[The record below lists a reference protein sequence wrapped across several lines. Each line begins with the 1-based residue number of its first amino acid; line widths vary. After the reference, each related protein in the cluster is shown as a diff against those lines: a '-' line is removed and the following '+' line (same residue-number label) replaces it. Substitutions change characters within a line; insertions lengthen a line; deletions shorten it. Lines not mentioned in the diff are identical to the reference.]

1 MGDKTIIE
9 AAKSIV
15 ENPEELEKLSRLAQ
29 AIINLKLKYLQ
40 LNYGSKYTR
49 EELLDAIDVW
59 DYIGIV
65 LAQVY
70 LEALAEFKNRKS
82 AMLAV
87 ALMFSEHGRTIL
99 AERFRALDEV
109 LELEKYFTRKKG
121 GTHERERST

>member
-121 GTHERERST
+121 GTRERERST

>member
-1 MGDKTIIE
+1 MSDKTIIE

-70 LEALAEFKNRKS
+70 LEALSEFKNRKS

-99 AERFRALDEV
+99 AERFSALDEV
-109 LELEKYFTRKKG
+109 LELEKYFSRKKG
-121 GTHERERST
+121 GTRERERST

>member
-1 MGDKTIIE
+1 MSDKTIIE

-70 LEALAEFKNRKS
+70 LEALSEFKNRKS

-99 AERFRALDEV
+99 AERFSALDEV
-109 LELEKYFTRKKG
+109 LELEKYFSRKKG
-121 GTHERERST
+121 GTRERERPT